1 MEQEQPEQRNEQ
13 QERNQKE
20 QQERE
25 SRRRTRKSKML
36 KVAQCILH
44 CIIKYLFFTLY
55 VRHLGPWTTS
65 TNLASMQVAWWDT
78 LSAALRTLAAAF
90 VRLFNA
96 GECSCSMALVY
107 VFEPVCLK
115 SAHDAINFS
124 SGLHRKYCTEIVNL
138 LYSEGYTGPPSASCS
153 FLFSSCSLSP
163 AAPSDFSLAARS
175 SALAVLAP
183 YLHANEMFNYYVIK
197 IGSCKYTW
205 YKQHH

>member
-1 MEQEQPEQRNEQ
+1 MNDFNQLGLYASGLVRYLVGSPEDTCSSFRQALQ
-13 QERNQKE
+13 C
-20 QQERE
+20 
-25 SRRRTRKSKML
+25 RRVQL
-36 KVAQCILH
+36 QH
-44 CIIKYLFFTLY
+44 
-55 VRHLGPWTTS
+55 GPLLCLWTCVLEKCT
-65 TNLASMQVAWWDT
+65 W
-78 LSAALRTLAAAF
+78 
-90 VRLFNA
+90 
-96 GECSCSMALVY
+96 C
-107 VFEPVCLK
+107 
-115 SAHDAINFS
+115 HNFS

>member
-1 MEQEQPEQRNEQ
+1 MFAILAHERLQPTWPLCKWPGEIPCRQPWGHLQ
-13 QERNQKE
+13 QLL
-20 QQERE
+20 
-25 SRRRTRKSKML
+25 SGS
-36 KVAQCILH
+36 
-44 CIIKYLFFTLY
+44 
-55 VRHLGPWTTS
+55 
-65 TNLASMQVAWWDT
+65 SMQE
-78 LSAALRTLAAAF
+78 SAAA
-90 VRLFNA
+90 
-96 GECSCSMALVY
+96 MALVY